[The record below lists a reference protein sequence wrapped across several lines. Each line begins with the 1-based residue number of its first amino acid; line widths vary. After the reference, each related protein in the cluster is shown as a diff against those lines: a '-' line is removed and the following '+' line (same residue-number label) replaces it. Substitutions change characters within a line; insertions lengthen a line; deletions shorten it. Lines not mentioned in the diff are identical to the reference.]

1 MDPIKKPA
9 VDLEKSNTIIK
20 IKLSDMLGAS
30 HKPLEDPIY
39 SDSDS
44 APLEEE
50 EELDEPEEVPNE
62 NSASPEEEEL
72 SSLRSS
78 GFPAEEESPSINSQT
93 NAKDQEPSSNDAKA
107 ISEMGG
113 MSNND
118 EVLDKSPVKTEVD
131 GEKREN
137 EKNDNFSE
145 IKEKVNPILDP
156 SLDPQSQQ
164 GNYWKYR
171 KPPKQKHNNVLM
183 DYTNLRMDQTEIFQ
197 VSLERASNFNDYI
210 LTNRKKIKEITK
222 TLERQKLNQRF
233 ALDNS
238 NSIFPSL
245 LIPLIRQ
252 DDEMGPD
259 PIYESNG
266 CLELEKDSL
275 QKFIELNVNNEHST
289 FEHPSKFAMFYPRRF
304 QRRRRRRRNAS
315 KFMNN
320 EGGGDGIPDSGNKLD

>member
-50 EELDEPEEVPNE
+50 EELDEPEEIPNE
-62 NSASPEEEEL
+62 NSASPEEEL

-78 GFPAEEESPSINSQT
+78 GFPPEEESPSINSQI
-93 NAKDQEPSSNDAKA
+93 NVKEQDPSSNDNKA
-107 ISEMGG
+107 MSEMGG
-113 MSNND
+113 MSND
-118 EVLDKSPVKTEVD
+118 EILDKSPVKTEMD

-137 EKNDNFSE
+137 EKTDNFSE
-145 IKEKVNPILDP
+145 IKEKANPILDP

-320 EGGGDGIPDSGNKLD
+320 EGGADGVPDSGNKLD